1 MTIKQT
7 FEPFESLIIYVG
19 KSIGRLWW
27 QKNECLRHVV
37 NWNRWNESHILDEL
51 SLKKCHLP
59 AHKIVF
65 KKASI
70 KTQNVQDKSAA

>member
-1 MTIKQT
+1 MNHT
-7 FEPFESLIIYVG
+7 FWMFLIP
-19 KSIGRLWW
+19 
-27 QKNECLRHVV
+27 
-37 NWNRWNESHILDEL
+37 DEL